1 MNQLMDIDKV
11 TESNLLM
18 KEIEKSQATKKK
30 FALWKNEI
38 RRFNSNFEGSKLY
51 LWMYDYFII
60 LIRCKKNDPAIS
72 VVLHKLAKK
81 DIEKLGACGLKA
93 LWMQEALVTWS
104 ENFLI
109 LVLRHNQIMHSTFCL
124 F

>member
-1 MNQLMDIDKV
+1 MNQLMEIDKV

-60 LIRCKKNDPAIS
+60 LIKKKLGKKNDPAIS
-72 VVLHKLAKK
+72 VVLNKLAKK
-81 DIEKLGACGLKA
+81 KISK
-93 LWMQEALVTWS
+93 S
-104 ENFLI
+104 
-109 LVLRHNQIMHSTFCL
+109 
-124 F
+124 